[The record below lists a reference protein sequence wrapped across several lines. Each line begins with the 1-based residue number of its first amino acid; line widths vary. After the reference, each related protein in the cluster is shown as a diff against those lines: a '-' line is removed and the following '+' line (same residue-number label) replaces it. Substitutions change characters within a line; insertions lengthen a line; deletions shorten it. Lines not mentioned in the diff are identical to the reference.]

1 MNPNLETLMT
11 VANVLQS
18 VVPLISLTAYV
29 PQWIR
34 LIQKRESRAISLL
47 SWCIW
52 ALCYSIGIF
61 YSTVLLNV
69 TGRGWAMVITTSLGL
84 SFVLT
89 TMFLVWRY
97 RDHRHARPSTS
108 TPES

>member
-1 MNPNLETLMT
+1 MKPNLETLMT

-18 VVPLISLTAYV
+18 IVPLISLTAYV

-34 LIQKRESRAISLL
+34 LMQKRESRAISLL

-52 ALCYSIGIF
+52 SVCYSIGIF

-69 TGRGWAMVITTSLGL
+69 TERGWAMVITTSLGL
-84 SFVLT
+84 SFVLA
-89 TMFLVWRY
+89 TMVLVWLF
-97 RDHRHARPSTS
+97 RDHRFGRPATS